1 MAIVYFEQYLSTVV
15 PHSSLGIP
23 LIIILMNNVSVM
35 VTVALLG
42 NIYVLNLHHREPD
55 TNNDMN
61 KWVINTTTH
70 NWTDFKKIIY
80 FFYLSF
86 Y

>member
-23 LIIILMNNVSVM
+23 LIIILMNNVSIM
-35 VTVALLG
+35 ATVALLG

-61 KWVINTTTH
+61 KWVINIPTKYL
-70 NWTDFKKIIY
+70 TDFKKII
-80 FFYLSF
+80 FFLF
-86 Y
+86 

>member
-1 MAIVYFEQYLSTVV
+1 MA
-15 PHSSLGIP
+15 
-23 LIIILMNNVSVM
+23 
-35 VTVALLG
+35 TVALLG

-61 KWVINTTTH
+61 KWVINIPTKYL
-70 NWTDFKKIIY
+70 TDFKKIIS
-80 FFYLSF
+80 FFDFSF

>member
-1 MAIVYFEQYLSTVV
+1 MA
-15 PHSSLGIP
+15 
-23 LIIILMNNVSVM
+23 
-35 VTVALLG
+35 TVALLG